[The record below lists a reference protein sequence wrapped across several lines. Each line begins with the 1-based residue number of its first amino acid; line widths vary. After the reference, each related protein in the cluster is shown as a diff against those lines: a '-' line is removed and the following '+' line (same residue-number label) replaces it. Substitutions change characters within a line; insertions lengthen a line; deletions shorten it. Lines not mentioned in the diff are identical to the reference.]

1 MPELESFTAANRFG
15 LGARPADVAR
25 IAPDPRAWLVRQIEK
40 PDSFQLNEPS
50 LPGRPQIAQ
59 ALTTFL
65 IAQRERMNS
74 GPSNL
79 SAAEQVA
86 AVAMPLRALNQIAA
100 EEILVRTRHGLQ
112 TDADFAER
120 LVYFWSNHFTVAA
133 TKATTIPWVGL
144 YEREVIRANLT
155 GRFSD
160 LLLAMAQHPGMLLYL
175 DQAQSI
181 GPNSLIGLRRNGG
194 LNENLAREILELH
207 TLGVQSGYSQ
217 ADVTELAKA
226 LTGWTVASQRTQRW
240 APSAQAGDFVFI
252 ADWHEPG
259 SRTVLGRR
267 YPEGGEE
274 QARAILVDLAQHPA
288 TARRVA
294 RQLACHFVADEPPVR
309 AIEQLETAFLAHHGD
324 LIAVH
329 KALIDLPENW
339 NGVGAGGGTEGDGV
353 VTRKFKS
360 PTEFLISSL
369 RMLGQRTIEPAPLR
383 NAITLLGQPPFRAPS
398 PAGWPDRASHWAA
411 PDAIMKRLEWSQLL
425 ADRLGNRERP
435 EDRLAQALGPAMSAE
450 TLRAI
455 RRAES
460 QTQGLV
466 LALMSPEFQR
476 R

>member
-1 MPELESFTAANRFG
+1 MPELDSFTAANRFG

-25 IAPDPRAWLVRQIEK
+25 IAPDPRGWLTRQIK
-40 PDSFQLNEPS
+40 KTDSFQLNDPG
-50 LPGRPQIAQ
+50 LPDRPQIAQ

-65 IAQRERMNS
+65 IAQRERMSS

-86 AVAMPLRALNQIAA
+86 AVAMPLRTLNQIAA
-100 EEILVRTRHGLQ
+100 EEILVRTRHSLQ
-112 TDADFAER
+112 TDSDFAER

-160 LLLAMAQHPGMLLYL
+160 LLIAMAQHPGMLLYL

-217 ADVTELAKA
+217 TDVTELAKA

-259 SRTVLGRR
+259 TRTVLGQR
-267 YPEGGEE
+267 YPEGGEA
-274 QARAILVDLAQHPA
+274 QARTILLDLAGHPA

-294 RQLACHFVADEPPVR
+294 RQLACHFVADDPPVR
-309 AIEQLETAFLAHHGD
+309 AIEQIEAAFLAHQGD

-329 KALIDLPENW
+329 EALIDLPEIW
-339 NGVGAGGGTEGDGV
+339 GVGGVAEGGGSE
-353 VTRKFKS
+353 TRKFKS
-360 PTEFLISSL
+360 PTEFLVSSL

-383 NAITLLGQPPFRAPS
+383 SAITLLGQPPFRAPS

-435 EDRLAQALGPAMSAE
+435 EDRLAQALGPAISSE

>member
-1 MPELESFTAANRFG
+1 MRELESFTAANRFG
-15 LGARPADVAR
+15 LGARPADIAR
-25 IAPDPRAWLVRQIEK
+25 IAPDPRSWLTRQIEQ
-40 PDSFQLNEPS
+40 PDCFQLNDPS

-65 IAQRERMNS
+65 IAQRDRMNS
-74 GPSNL
+74 RPSNL
-79 SAAEQVA
+79 TAAEQA
-86 AVAMPLRALNQIAA
+86 EAVALPLRALNQIAA
-100 EEILVRTRHGLQ
+100 DEILARTRHGLQ
-112 TDADFAER
+112 TDSDFAER
-120 LVYFWSNHFTVAA
+120 LTYFWSNHFTVAA
-133 TKATTIPWVGL
+133 TKATTIPWVGI

-160 LLLAMAQHPGMLLYL
+160 LLIAMAQHPGMLLYL

-181 GPNSLIGLRRNGG
+181 GPHSLIGLRRNSG

-217 ADVTELAKA
+217 FDVTELAKA
-226 LTGWTVASQRTQRW
+226 LTGWSVASQRTQRW
-240 APSAQAGDFVFI
+240 APSAQPGDFVFI

-259 SRTVLGRR
+259 TRNVLGKS
-267 YPEGGEE
+267 YPEGGES
-274 QARAILVDLAQHPA
+274 QGRTILLDLARHPA

-294 RQLACHFVADEPPVR
+294 QQLACHFVADEPPVR
-309 AIEQLETAFLAHHGD
+309 AIEQLETAFLEHQGD
-324 LIAVH
+324 LVSVH
-329 KALIDLPENW
+329 KALINLPEIW
-339 NGVGAGGGTEGDGV
+339 GVD
-353 VTRKFKS
+353 TRKFKS
-360 PTEFLISSL
+360 PSEFLISSL

-383 NAITLLGQPPFRAPS
+383 NAINLVGQPPFRAPS

-435 EDRLAQALGPAMSAE
+435 EDRLAGALGPALGAE

-460 QTQGLV
+460 QAQGLV

>member
-1 MPELESFTAANRFG
+1 MREIESFTAANRFG
-15 LGARPADVAR
+15 LGARPADVGR
-25 IAPDPRAWLVRQIEK
+25 ISPDPRGWLTRQIEQA
-40 PDSFQLNEPS
+40 DSFQLDDPS
-50 LPGRPQIAQ
+50 LPGRSQVAQ

-65 IAQRERMNS
+65 IAQRDRMNS

-79 SAAEQVA
+79 TAAEQVA
-86 AVAMPLRALNQIAA
+86 AVALPLRALNKIAA
-100 EEILVRTRHGLQ
+100 DEILARTRHGLQ
-112 TDADFAER
+112 TDSDFAER

-133 TKATTIPWVGL
+133 TKATTIPWVGN

-155 GRFSD
+155 GRFGD
-160 LLLAMAQHPGMLLYL
+160 LLIAMAQHPGMLLYL
-175 DQAQSI
+175 DQTQSI
-181 GPNSLIGLRRNGG
+181 GPNSLIGLRRNSG
-194 LNENLAREILELH
+194 LNENLSREILELH

-217 ADVTELAKA
+217 TDVTELAKA

-240 APSAQAGDFVFI
+240 APSAQPGDFVFI

-259 SRTVLGRR
+259 TRTVLGKS
-267 YPEGGEE
+267 YPEGGES
-274 QARAILVDLAQHPA
+274 QGRAILLDLARHPA

-294 RQLACHFVADEPPVR
+294 QQLACHFVADEPPVR
-309 AIEQLETAFLAHHGD
+309 AIEQLETAFLEHQGD
-324 LIAVH
+324 LVSVH
-329 KALIDLPENW
+329 KALINLPEIW
-339 NGVGAGGGTEGDGV
+339 GVN
-353 VTRKFKS
+353 TRKFKS
-360 PTEFLISSL
+360 PSEFLVSSL
-369 RMLGQRTIEPAPLR
+369 RMLGQHTIEPAPLR
-383 NAITLLGQPPFRAPS
+383 SAITLLGQPPFRAPS

-435 EDRLAQALGPAMSAE
+435 EDRLARALGPALGAG

-460 QTQGLV
+460 PSQGLV

>member
-1 MPELESFTAANRFG
+1 MRELESFTAANRFG
-15 LGARPADVAR
+15 LGARPADIAR
-25 IAPDPRAWLVRQIEK
+25 IAPDPRSWLTRQIEQ
-40 PDSFQLNEPS
+40 PDCFQLNDPS

-65 IAQRERMNS
+65 IAQRDRMNS

-79 SAAEQVA
+79 TAAEQA
-86 AVAMPLRALNQIAA
+86 EAVALPLRALNQIAA
-100 EEILVRTRHGLQ
+100 DEILARTRHGLQ
-112 TDADFAER
+112 TDSDFAER
-120 LVYFWSNHFTVAA
+120 LTYFWSNHFTVAA

-160 LLLAMAQHPGMLLYL
+160 LLIAMAQHPGMLLYL

-181 GPNSLIGLRRNGG
+181 GPNSLIGLRRNSG

-207 TLGVQSGYSQ
+207 TVGVQSGYSQ
-217 ADVTELAKA
+217 TDVTELAKA
-226 LTGWTVASQRTQRW
+226 LTGWTIASQRTQRW
-240 APSAQAGDFVFI
+240 APSAQPGDFVFI

-259 SRTVLGRR
+259 ARTVLGQR
-267 YPEGGEE
+267 YPEGGEA
-274 QARAILVDLAQHPA
+274 QGRAILLNLARHPA
-288 TARRVA
+288 TARRIA
-294 RQLACHFVADEPPVR
+294 QQLACHFVADEPPVR
-309 AIEQLETAFLAHHGD
+309 AIEQLETAFLEHQGD
-324 LIAVH
+324 LIAIH
-329 KALIDLPENW
+329 KALIDLPEAW
-339 NGVGAGGGTEGDGV
+339 SVGVGGGGSKGLD
-353 VTRKFKS
+353 TRKFKS
-360 PTEFLISSL
+360 PSEFLLSSL

-383 NAITLLGQPPFRAPS
+383 NAINLVGQPPFRAPS

-411 PDAIMKRLEWSQLL
+411 PDAVMKRLEWSQLL

-435 EDRLAQALGPAMSAE
+435 EDRLAGALGPALSAE

-460 QTQGLV
+460 QAQGLV

>member
-1 MPELESFTAANRFG
+1 MQELKSFTAANRFG
-15 LGARPADVAR
+15 LGARPDDVGR
-25 IAPDPRAWLVRQIEK
+25 ISPDPRSWLTRQIEQ
-40 PDSFQLNEPS
+40 PDCFQLNAPS

-65 IAQRERMNS
+65 IAQRDRMNS

-79 SAAEQVA
+79 TAAEQA
-86 AVAMPLRALNQIAA
+86 EAVALPLRALNQIAA
-100 EEILVRTRHGLQ
+100 DEILARTRHGLQ
-112 TDADFAER
+112 TDSDFAER
-120 LVYFWSNHFTVAA
+120 LTYFWSNHFTVAA
-133 TKATTIPWVGL
+133 TKATTIPWVGI

-155 GRFSD
+155 GRFGD
-160 LLLAMAQHPGMLLYL
+160 LLIAMAQHPGMLLYL

-181 GPNSLIGLRRNGG
+181 GPHSLIGLRRNSG

-217 ADVTELAKA
+217 FDVTELAKA

-240 APSAQAGDFVFI
+240 APSAQPGDFVFI

-259 SRTVLGRR
+259 TRTVLGKS
-267 YPEGGEE
+267 YPEGGES
-274 QARAILVDLAQHPA
+274 QGRTILLDLARHPA

-294 RQLACHFVADEPPVR
+294 QQLACHFVADEPPVR
-309 AIEQLETAFLAHHGD
+309 AIEQLETAFLEHQGD
-324 LIAVH
+324 LVSVH
-329 KALIDLPENW
+329 KALINLPEIW
-339 NGVGAGGGTEGDGV
+339 DVD
-353 VTRKFKS
+353 TRKFKS
-360 PTEFLISSL
+360 PSEFLISSL

-383 NAITLLGQPPFRAPS
+383 NAINLVGQPPFRAPS

-435 EDRLAQALGPAMSAE
+435 EDRLARALGPALGAE

-460 QTQGLV
+460 PSQGLV

>member
-1 MPELESFTAANRFG
+1 MPDHESFTATNRFG
-15 LGARPADVAR
+15 LGARPDDSSR
-25 IAPDPRAWLVRQIEK
+25 IAPDPRGWLTQQIEY
-40 PDSFQLNEPS
+40 PASFQLNAPS
-50 LPGRPQIAQ
+50 LPDRTQVAR
-59 ALTTFL
+59 ALASFL
-65 IAQRERMNS
+65 IAQRDRMNS
-74 GPSNL
+74 GPGNL

-86 AVAMPLRALNQIAA
+86 AVALPLRALNQIAA
-100 EEILVRTRHGLQ
+100 DEILVRTRHGLQ
-112 TDADFAER
+112 TDSDFAER

-160 LLLAMAQHPGMLLYL
+160 LLIAMAQHPGMLLYL

-181 GPNSLIGLRRNGG
+181 GPDSAIGLRRNSG

-217 ADVTELAKA
+217 TDVNELAKA
-226 LTGWTVASQRTQRW
+226 LTGWTVASPRTQRW
-240 APSAQAGDFVFI
+240 APSAQPGDFVFI

-259 SRTVLGRR
+259 ARTVLGQC
-267 YPEGGEE
+267 YPEDGEA
-274 QARAILVDLAQHPA
+274 QGRAILLDLARHPA

-294 RQLACHFVADEPPVR
+294 QQLACHFVADEPPLR
-309 AIEQLETAFLAHHGD
+309 AIEQLETAFLEHQGD
-324 LIAVH
+324 LVSVH
-329 KALIDLPENW
+329 KALINLPEAW
-339 NGVGAGGGTEGDGV
+339 GSGGVGGRGMESQ
-353 VTRKFKS
+353 KFKS
-360 PTEFLISSL
+360 PSEFLLSSL

-383 NAITLLGQPPFRAPS
+383 SAINLLGQPPFRAPS

-425 ADRLGNRERP
+425 ADRLGSRERP
-435 EDRLAQALGPAMSAE
+435 EDRLARAVGPALSAE

-460 QTQGLV
+460 QSQGLV

>member
-1 MPELESFTAANRFG
+1 MPALESFTARNRFG
-15 LGARPADVAR
+15 LGARPADVGR
-25 IAPDPRAWLVRQIEK
+25 VSPDPRAWLTRQIEQ
-40 PDSFQLNEPS
+40 PDSFQLNDPS

-74 GPSNL
+74 APSNL

-86 AVAMPLRALNQIAA
+86 VVAMPLRALNQLAA
-100 EEILVRTRHGLQ
+100 EEILARTRHGLQ
-112 TDADFAER
+112 TDTDFAER

-144 YEREVIRANLT
+144 YEREVIRTNLT

-160 LLLAMAQHPGMLLYL
+160 LLIGMAQHPGMLLYL

-181 GPNSLIGLRRNGG
+181 GPNSVIGLRRNGG

-259 SRTVLGRR
+259 TRTVLGQS
-267 YPEGGEE
+267 YPEGGVS
-274 QARAILVDLAQHPA
+274 QGRAILLDLARHPA

-294 RQLACHFVADEPPVR
+294 RKLACHFVADEPPVR
-309 AIEQLETAFLAHHGD
+309 AIEQLEAAFLGHQGD
-324 LIAVH
+324 LVAVH
-329 KALIDLPENW
+329 KTLIDLPEIW
-339 NGVGAGGGTEGDGV
+339 GVD
-353 VTRKFKS
+353 TRKFKS

-369 RMLGQRTIEPAPLR
+369 RMLGQHTIEPAPLR

-425 ADRLGNRERP
+425 ADRVGNRERP
-435 EDRLAQALGPAMSAE
+435 EDRLAQALGPAISAE
-450 TLRAI
+450 TSRAI

>member
-1 MPELESFTAANRFG
+1 MRELESFTAANRFG
-15 LGARPADVAR
+15 LGARPADVGR
-25 IAPDPRAWLVRQIEK
+25 ILPDPRTWLTRQIEQR
-40 PDSFQLNEPS
+40 DSFHLNDPS
-50 LPGRPQIAQ
+50 LPGRPHVAQ

-74 GPSNL
+74 GPGNL
-79 SAAEQVA
+79 TASEQVA
-86 AVAMPLRALNQIAA
+86 AVALPLRALNQIAA
-100 EEILVRTRHGLQ
+100 DEVLARTRHGLQ
-112 TDADFAER
+112 TDSDFAER

-133 TKATTIPWVGL
+133 TKAITIPWVGI

-155 GRFSD
+155 GRFGD
-160 LLLAMAQHPGMLLYL
+160 LLIAMAQHPGMLLYL

-181 GPNSLIGLRRNGG
+181 GPHSLIGLRRSSG

-217 ADVTELAKA
+217 IDVTELAKA

-240 APSAQAGDFVFI
+240 APSAQPGDFVFI

-259 SRTVLGRR
+259 TRIVLGKS
-267 YPEGGEE
+267 YPEGGES
-274 QARAILVDLAQHPA
+274 QGRTILLDLARHPA

-294 RQLACHFVADEPPVR
+294 QQLACHFVADDPPVR
-309 AIEQLETAFLAHHGD
+309 AVEQLETAFLEHQGN
-324 LIAVH
+324 LVSVH
-329 KALIDLPENW
+329 KALINLPEIW
-339 NGVGAGGGTEGDGV
+339 GVD
-353 VTRKFKS
+353 TRKFKS
-360 PTEFLISSL
+360 PSEFLISSL

-383 NAITLLGQPPFRAPS
+383 NAINLVGQPPFRAPS

-435 EDRLAQALGPAMSAE
+435 EDRLARALGPALGAE

-460 QTQGLV
+460 PSQGLV

>member
-1 MPELESFTAANRFG
+1 MSELESFTAANRFG
-15 LGARPADVAR
+15 LGAHPANVGR
-25 IAPDPRAWLVRQIEK
+25 ISPDPRGWLTRQIEQ
-40 PDSFQLNEPS
+40 PDSFQLNAPS
-50 LPGRPQIAQ
+50 LPGRPQVAQ
-59 ALTTFL
+59 ALATFL

-79 SAAEQVA
+79 TAAEQVA
-86 AVAMPLRALNQIAA
+86 AVGVPLRALNQIAA

-112 TDADFAER
+112 TDSDFAER

-155 GRFSD
+155 GRFGT
-160 LLLAMAQHPGMLLYL
+160 LLIAMAQHPGMLLYL

-181 GPNSLIGLRRNGG
+181 GPNSLIGLRRNSG

-207 TLGVQSGYSQ
+207 TVGVQNGYSQ
-217 ADVTELAKA
+217 TDVTELAKA
-226 LTGWTVASQRTQRW
+226 LTGWTIASQRTQRW
-240 APSAQAGDFVFI
+240 APSAQPGDFVFI

-259 SRTVLGRR
+259 ARTVLGQR
-267 YPEGGEE
+267 YPESGEA
-274 QARAILVDLAQHPA
+274 QGRAILMDLAVHPS

-294 RQLACHFVADEPPVR
+294 QRIACHFVADEPPVR
-309 AIEQLETAFLAHHGD
+309 AIEQLEAAFLAHQGD
-324 LIAVH
+324 LVSVH
-329 KALIDLPENW
+329 KALIGLPEAW
-339 NGVGAGGGTEGDGV
+339 VGGTTGV
-353 VTRKFKS
+353 AHKFKS
-360 PTEFLISSL
+360 PSEFLMSSL
-369 RMLGQRTIEPAPLR
+369 RMLGQSTIEPAPLR
-383 NAITLLGQPPFRAPS
+383 NAINLVGQPPFRAPS

-435 EDRLAQALGPAMSAE
+435 EDRLAGALGPALSAE

-460 QTQGLV
+460 PSQGLV

>member
-1 MPELESFTAANRFG
+1 MSELESFVAANRFG
-15 LGARPADVAR
+15 LGARPADVGR
-25 IAPDPRAWLVRQIEK
+25 ISPDPRAWLTRQIEQ
-40 PDSFQLNEPS
+40 PASFQLNDPN

-59 ALTTFL
+59 ALTAFL

-74 GPSNL
+74 APSNL

-112 TDADFAER
+112 TESDFAER

-160 LLLAMAQHPGMLLYL
+160 LLIAMAQHAGMLLYL

-181 GPNSLIGLRRNGG
+181 GPNSVIGLRRNGG

-207 TLGVQSGYSQ
+207 TLGVHSGYSQ

-259 SRTVLGRR
+259 TRTVLGQR
-267 YPEGGEE
+267 YPEGGES
-274 QARAILVDLAQHPA
+274 QGRAILLDLARHPA

-294 RQLACHFVADEPPVR
+294 QQLACHFVADEPPVG
-309 AIEQLETAFLAHHGD
+309 AIEQLEAAFHADQGD
-324 LIAVH
+324 LVAVH
-329 KALIDLPENW
+329 KALIDLPEVW
-339 NGVGAGGGTEGDGV
+339 GVGGVGGGGSVD
-353 VTRKFKS
+353 TRKFKS
-360 PTEFLISSL
+360 PAEFLMSSL

-383 NAITLLGQPPFRAPS
+383 NAISLLGQPPFRAPS
-398 PAGWPDRASHWAA
+398 PAGWPNRASHWAA

-425 ADRLGNRERP
+425 AERVGNRERP

-455 RRAES
+455 RRAKS

-466 LALMSPEFQR
+466 LALMSPELQR